1 MQSTSTMPATFHADD
16 RAQAPDRP
24 SVPVSQNLRWS
35 SIAIDHIERI
45 MPSIVKPRVQFQ
57 ETPLLLYLE
66 HVLDD
71 PTVTIDVDQAA
82 QTDNINSLLEFLWC
96 GDDFDNNDDNAF
108 QKAYERLSR
117 NLVWIQQIRQDYAP
131 NHVAKPVST
140 KHIFTPDETTEIH
153 NTYMNSL
160 TWMPEDVLH
169 KYYNLQ
175 TEGNPARRAHKLKK
189 QTFNVCFFKNF
200 GSKQLFWYL
209 VKVGPGTTDLPGL
222 LREWKQVKSSD
233 KYQRLL
239 KLSKKKVEREVMKK
253 RERRKCQ
260 RQMTQ
265 AFIGNASQHEIQQA
279 VDAYKAAESSWKALD
294 RNTEGGG
301 MHELLGTSS

>member
-24 SVPVSQNLRWS
+24 SVPVSQNLLWS
-35 SIAIDHIERI
+35 SIAIDHVELI
-45 MPSIVKPRVQFQ
+45 MPSIVKPRVQLQ
-57 ETPLLLYLE
+57 ETPLVVFLE
-66 HVLDD
+66 NVLDD
-71 PTVTIDVDQAA
+71 PTVTIDADQAA
-82 QTDNINSLLEFLWC
+82 QTDNINSLLEFLWW
-96 GDDFDNNDDNAF
+96 GDVFGNKDDNAF
-108 QKAYERLSR
+108 QKACERLSR

-131 NHVAKPVST
+131 NHVAKPLST
-140 KHIFTPDETTEIH
+140 KYIFTPDETTKIH

-160 TWMPEDVLH
+160 NWMPEDVRD
-169 KYYNLQ
+169 KYDQLL
-175 TEGNPARRAHKLKK
+175 TEGNPARRAHMLKK
-189 QTFNVCFFKNF
+189 QTFNVCFFKAF

-239 KLSKKKVEREVMKK
+239 ELSKKKVEEDAMKK
-253 RERRKCQ
+253 RELRKCK
-260 RQMTQ
+260 RQMIQ
-265 AFIGNASQHEIQQA
+265 ASRGGAPQHEYQQA
-279 VDAYKAAESSWKALD
+279 VDAYKAAESSWKALE

-301 MHELLGTSS
+301 MHELLETSS